1 MGTLSSALPGKVARL
16 LTSPVDGK
24 IMVRMFTLLIDL
36 QLSKSFCDMFKLFL
50 LELQHL
56 FHLLQL

>member
-1 MGTLSSALPGKVARL
+1 MLSSALLGAMAWL
-16 LTSPVDGK
+16 LTSPADDRT
-24 IMVRMFTLLIDL
+24 MVRRRVTLLIDL
-36 QLSKSFCDMFKLFL
+36 QLSKSFCEMRKLFL